1 MNNPSYVPPT
11 SYDQD
16 FGEIQTEEEKRR
28 MGLLLL
34 PDQTRRPLG
43 AMLPPTRQQVQAREI
58 QPNLQSP
65 DDMLREIARSEQQAM
80 AQIQNLP
87 EQQRAAAIAQLQA
100 GTQEQK
106 AKIMSQ
112 VQGANQNAIMAT
124 DERNANE
131 LSRVDGANVSLAG
144 KYQDQLFKTLAVQD
158 ASQRA
163 LDEQAIQTQVG
174 NYGYVQ
180 KRNDLNMAY
189 GDTYMDEFGNIVVDK
204 TKMPDYQRPMGT
216 VTPKA
221 KKPGVG
227 RSGGRFKKS

>member
-1 MNNPSYVPPT
+1 
-11 SYDQD
+11 
-16 FGEIQTEEEKRR
+16 
-28 MGLLLL
+28 
-34 PDQTRRPLG
+34 
-43 AMLPPTRQQVQAREI
+43 
-58 QPNLQSP
+58 
-65 DDMLREIARSEQQAM
+65 
-80 AQIQNLP
+80 
-87 EQQRAAAIAQLQA
+87 
-100 GTQEQK
+100 
-106 AKIMSQ
+106 MSQ

-174 NYGYVQ
+174 NFGYIQ

-204 TKMPDYQRPMGT
+204 TKMPDYQRPIGT